1 MITNEY
7 NDWCNGCKISRC
19 LKARHGG
26 IIETDGNWIL
36 NHYAGWE
43 VFFGWMALQSRYH
56 RMELTDLTPDET
68 KALGKNIQN
77 IDLAL
82 RQYWSLKFPSDPIQR
97 VYVVYF
103 FESEGY
109 HLHIHL
115 IPRSKKLGQDNPSEK
130 AAWKIYTL
138 APCWNGF
145 PGEYRL
151 RAKESKENDIIEHKE
166 EVVALMT
173 YLRSDLSKN
182 KEGRL

>member
-26 IIETDGNWIL
+26 IIEMDGNWIL

-43 VFFGWMALQSRYH
+43 GFFGWMALQSRYH

-115 IPRSKKLGQDNPSEK
+115 ILRSEKLGCEDPKEYM
-130 AAWKIYTL
+130 AWKTFERTKKDR
-138 APCWNGF
+138 F
-145 PGEYRL
+145 PQEYRIMI
-151 RAKESKENDIIEHKE
+151 KDQCGNWIKDPK
-166 EVVALMT
+166 VVALMT
-173 YLRSDLSKN
+173 
-182 KEGRL
+182 